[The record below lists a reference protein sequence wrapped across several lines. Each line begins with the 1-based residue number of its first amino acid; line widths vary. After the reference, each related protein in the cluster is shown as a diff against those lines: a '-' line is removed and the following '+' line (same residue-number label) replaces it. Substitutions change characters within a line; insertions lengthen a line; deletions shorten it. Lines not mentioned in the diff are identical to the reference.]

1 VAGSNRDP
9 GGAGNY
15 PVGDVCR
22 VAVRQVGR
30 VRTNSVFAVGEFC
43 DGAAADH
50 YLFERIAI
58 VCLE

>member
-1 VAGSNRDP
+1 
-9 GGAGNY
+9 
-15 PVGDVCR
+15 
-22 VAVRQVGR
+22 VGR